1 MPSYLI
7 RGSELCSLGTFA
19 ALLGTSSYVT
29 YRLVKHFCG
38 PCLYGSFDCM
48 MNETIAKST
57 LGLSTMVTFAAG
69 CLFLKE
75 AELTLNKPA

>member
-7 RGSELCSLGTFA
+7 RGSEFCNLGAFA

-38 PCLYGSFDCM
+38 PCLYGSFDNM
-48 MNETIAKST
+48 MNETFAKST
-57 LGLSTMVTFAAG
+57 LGLSTMTTFAAG

-75 AELTLNKPA
+75 ADLTLNK